1 MRILI
6 TGGTGYV
13 GETLI
18 PYLLSS
24 GFTDITL
31 LIRNMDKAQSIF
43 KDYTISYIST
53 QNKDWSYQVI
63 KYSPDIVLHM
73 ATLFTGK
80 SDAESAKEIINTNVL
95 FTTLLLEALSHT
107 NCNHFVNIGTF
118 TEYLYG
124 DGKFF
129 PNNLYSASKTAVRP
143 IIQYYQTLSTWKWTN
158 IIVYSPYGKKNK
170 NKKVLDYLLDA
181 LNSPTPIKFSG
192 GEQVLD
198 FIHVDDIAD
207 FFATLFTKMYKNE
220 WNYDFIE
227 LHLGSG
233 YGHSIK
239 EIAKIMEK
247 FSGKKVNAIWGALPY
262 RKLDTMHAVAPIEKN
277 LEYLNWKSKIDI
289 VKGINKLIQQ
299 I

>member
-129 PNNLYSASKTAVRP
+129 PNP
-143 IIQYYQTLSTWKWTN
+143 
-158 IIVYSPYGKKNK
+158 
-170 NKKVLDYLLDA
+170 
-181 LNSPTPIKFSG
+181 
-192 GEQVLD
+192 
-198 FIHVDDIAD
+198 
-207 FFATLFTKMYKNE
+207 
-220 WNYDFIE
+220 
-227 LHLGSG
+227 
-233 YGHSIK
+233 
-239 EIAKIMEK
+239 
-247 FSGKKVNAIWGALPY
+247 
-262 RKLDTMHAVAPIEKN
+262 
-277 LEYLNWKSKIDI
+277 
-289 VKGINKLIQQ
+289 
-299 I
+299 